1 MLVISLAISP
11 AQSPIKPLV
20 ANRPWQFVIYIK
32 APTSPRPPPISH
44 LNAAP
49 HRAKTRN
56 GGKHRGGLS
65 QHSDCEPRFH
75 EPHESDSHTSRIP
88 KPRSATKPRLT
99 GGRRNPRIG
108 LPTLKWG
115 LSRPNYT
122 PKTRLLG
129 PFPPKTGLE
138 APQMPQG
145 LYLGPKSPYPRWE
158 EGPSSPKNRL
168 LTKNL
173 LFF

>member
-1 MLVISLAISP
+1 MAIVLSVGVLLVISLAISP

-44 LNAAP
+44 LNTKP

-88 KPRSATKPRLT
+88 EAQKRYQTQANWGPEKPPNWTADIEVGLIQAKLHPKNTIT
-99 GGRRNPRIG
+99 GSI
-108 LPTLKWG
+108 
-115 LSRPNYT
+115 
-122 PKTRLLG
+122 
-129 PFPPKTGLE
+129 
-138 APQMPQG
+138 
-145 LYLGPKSPYPRWE
+145 
-158 EGPSSPKNRL
+158 SPKNGP
-168 LTKNL
+168 
-173 LFF
+173 